1 VSKVGKLVLCCE
13 DSWCFGDGGGS
24 ALGSSFGWTVWALVV
39 GYVICSGGEGG
50 GVCDGGLSGVTL
62 ACSGGIVVWLVIWR
76 RVSVVVILVF
86 GMGVGVLV

>member
-1 VSKVGKLVLCCE
+1 VRILGVLVME
-13 DSWCFGDGGGS
+13 V
-24 ALGSSFGWTVWALVV
+24 AVHWALTLAGLFGHWLWDMLFVV
-39 GYVICSGGEGG
+39 VARG

>member
-1 VSKVGKLVLCCE
+1 VRILGVLVME
-13 DSWCFGDGGGS
+13 V
-24 ALGSSFGWTVWALVV
+24 AVHWALALAGLFGHWLWDMLFVV
-39 GYVICSGGEGG
+39 VAR

-62 ACSGGIVVWLVIWR
+62 ACSGGIVVWLIIWR